1 MSNTAE
7 ILIPNGN
14 VEKSLAVSERLTAV
28 ESAVLSIRDS
38 INVQAHAFKGFT
50 TAVTLSID
58 ESRIDRARFQETM
71 ENFSKIVSNTIE
83 VKSGIVPVEFMRIK
97 SYEDIT
103 AANSATINALFKQ
116 QHEGAAKLHTRTLIA
131 MGSVN
136 GLLVLVIAA
145 LVLGKDTAMN
155 LIPKIMG
162 LVF

>member
-7 ILIPNGN
+7 VLPPNGN

-50 TAVTLSID
+50 TAVTLNIE
-58 ESRIDRARFQETM
+58 ESRLMMGRFEEIM

-83 VKSGIVPVEFMRIK
+83 VKSGIVPAEFMRIK

-103 AANSATINALFKQ
+103 AANSQTINTLFKQ
-116 QHEGAAKLHTRTLIA
+116 QHDGAAALHTKTLWA
-131 MGSVN
+131 MGTVN

-145 LVLGKDTAMN
+145 LVLGKDSAIS
-155 LIPKIMG
+155 LLPKIMG
-162 LVF
+162 VVN